1 MFGSKAPAKPPRQS
15 VSSALQSA
23 PPVNVVEERLLSLYI
38 MPDDPLADAA
48 MQTQPRA
55 SLAARGFS
63 AIAARR
69 VRSRSSAPAGG
80 GLGADGG
87 KAGEALEAFFARI
100 EERDRQPDVLAAEAR
115 GESPSRSAPIV

>member
-1 MFGSKAPAKPPRQS
+1 MFGSGAGQAAAAERELGP
-15 VSSALQSA
+15 QSA
-23 PPVNVVEERLLSLYI
+23 RPVNVVEERLLSLYI

-48 MQTQPRA
+48 MQTQPRR
-55 SLAARGFS
+55 AARAAS